1 MLLIY
6 TQVVMINEIYY
17 SQSLDFEKQSM
28 VGSALKNCTVL
39 NSSASSS
46 GQSTSRTVECE
57 RGYEMVSNANSGS
70 TSNHAP
76 SSFNSTGLRMIQTN
90 YRGSSSSPHSP
101 PARCAKRLKIISPT
115 SSARSLSVSS
125 NTLSATVNPNNQLPK
140 SHVVSDTPHT
150 DAGRHLNDVNSFHD
164 GSTKFNKYFAQ
175 DMLRCT
181 NNVRQLNSLPVS
193 INSHL
198 HFANYNTYDDN
209 RPSTSKCFT
218 SGSNILLNSAIKRRI
233 DINTSYSSTGK
244 MKSQGNGTPDGK
256 AEGKRLISE
265 SSELEPRF
273 PANSRIVF
281 YATWE
286 GSCVLN
292 PDGRNVGV
300 GLCNYSNDCF
310 LNAVLQIILHCIPFA
325 RYLGEH
331 LPLFSCVKDC
341 IACGLARFIRYS
353 MSSRQPFK
361 PTWINFILEK
371 AFPSHLLGAQED
383 AHEALNHILDALDSE
398 ARNGMSSSDR
408 NFLNPLNGPCFSTPV
423 EQLFVGTLRNQIQC
437 LACSAILINYERF
450 RELNLGIKKAGYDRR
465 ITLED
470 LLNDY
475 FGSEVLNSFKCT
487 NCKRTT
493 QIQRSSC
500 ILRAPNLLLIQ
511 IKRFDSSGG
520 KIDVHVNFNLRLDLE
535 RYIHRTGEPHVYEL
549 TGIVQHMG
557 NAAEHGHYIAVVRGF
572 DGRSYYMF
580 DDEQACSND
589 NHSDGRFFFVI
600 VTNDF
605 KHLLFQRHRV
615 SLPELHNTQAYMLL
629 YVRCD
634 AFRNSV
640 SSSVALSVTIET
652 QKDAP
657 TRNRVM
663 KRPYIQ
669 IS

>member
-1 MLLIY
+1 MAQIDPTALIQAY
-6 TQVVMINEIYY
+6 IPFAKS
-17 SQSLDFEKQSM
+17 SQSLNFEKQSM
-28 VGSALKNCTVL
+28 MRSAAKNCTVL
-39 NSSASSS
+39 NSSASNS
-46 GQSTSRTVECE
+46 GQSTSRTCEIERECE
-57 RGYEMVSNANSGS
+57 YEMVSNTNSGS

-76 SSFNSTGLRMIQTN
+76 SSFDSTGLRMIQTN
-90 YRGSSSSPHSP
+90 YRDSSSSPRSP
-101 PARCAKRLKIISPT
+101 PARCAKRLKIISST
-115 SSARSLSVSS
+115 SSARSSSVSS
-125 NTLSATVNPNNQLPK
+125 IVSTLSAAVNPSNQSPK
-140 SHVVSDTPHT
+140 SHVVSNTPHKG
-150 DAGRHLNDVNSFHD
+150 AGKHLNNANSIQTND
-164 GSTKFNKYFAQ
+164 GSTKLTKYFAR
-175 DMLRCT
+175 DVLHGT
-181 NNVRQLNSLPVS
+181 NNVRRLNSPPVP

-198 HFANYNTYDDN
+198 DSANHNGYDDN

-218 SGSNILLNSAIKRRI
+218 SGSKISLNGVVKRRI
-233 DINTSYSSTGK
+233 DINTSHTSTRK
-244 MKSQGNGTPDGK
+244 MESQGNRTLNGK

-265 SSELEPRF
+265 SSELETRF

-286 GSCVLN
+286 GSRVLN

-341 IACGLARFIRYS
+341 VACGLARFIRYS

-361 PTWINFILEK
+361 PAWISFILEK

-408 NFLNPLNGPCFSTPV
+408 NFSNPLNGPRFSTPV

-437 LACSAILINYERF
+437 SACSAILINYERF
-450 RELNLGIKKAGYDRR
+450 RELNLGIKKTGYDRR

-470 LLNDY
+470 LLDDY

-493 QIQRSSC
+493 QIQRSSR

-511 IKRFDSSGG
+511 IKRFNSFGG
-520 KIDVHVNFNLRLDLE
+520 KIGVHVNFNLRLDLE
-535 RYIHRTGEPHVYEL
+535 QYIHRAGESHVYEL

-557 NAAEHGHYIAVVRGF
+557 NAVEHGHYIAVVRGF

-580 DDEQACSND
+580 DDEQ
-589 NHSDGRFFFVI
+589 
-600 VTNDF
+600 
-605 KHLLFQRHRV
+605 RHRV
-615 SLPELHNTQAYMLL
+615 SLSELHNTQAYMLL
-629 YVRCD
+629 YVRCN

-640 SSSVALSVTIET
+640 SSSIALSATIEA
-652 QKDAP
+652 QNDAP

-669 IS
+669 ISMDT